1 MHIQITPK
9 LQKHFK
15 GYCSSSEV
23 IMLFVYM
30 KCRFSLSYRE
40 LEEIAYMRGAVIDHS
55 TLQRWVKQ
63 FVPLIDKQVRKRKK
77 PVNSS
82 WCMDETY
89 IKLNGNWIYLYRAV
103 DSAGNTIEF
112 LLRKYRDK
120 VAARAFFRKAFRNND
135 IPKKRDLLFWIGSLL
150 ASGAQGYMLGRYIVG
165 FDTSPSAYLFAV
177 LSTVC
182 VTAGYTLI
190 GACWLIM
197 KTNSQLQTR
206 AVRWAMKALIVTAIG
221 IVCVSIVNPLVSDRI
236 FNRWFS
242 YPEIIFIA
250 PIPALA
256 VGLMVWNF
264 FVLKTLPRPNDR
276 FCWIP
281 FVIVA
286 TVFLFSFIGL
296 AYSFYPYVIPN
307 QLTVWEVASS
317 SASLKVILIGTLVV
331 LPAILLYTAYSYR
344 VFWGKATSLRYE

>member
-1 MHIQITPK
+1 MQEDYWLPVIFMGLMALSMMIYAILDGYDLGVGILLQAAPSSDRDRMIASIGPFWDANETWLVLAVGLMLVAFPK
-9 LQKHFK
+9 AHGIILSTM
-15 GYCSSSEV
+15 YLPV
-23 IMLFVYM
+23 ALMLVGLILRGVSFDFRA
-30 KCRFSLSYRE
+30 KARTRHKSL
-40 LEEIAYMRGAVIDHS
+40 
-55 TLQRWVKQ
+55 W
-63 FVPLIDKQVRKRKK
+63 
-77 PVNSS
+77 
-82 WCMDETY
+82 
-89 IKLNGNWIYLYRAV
+89 
-103 DSAGNTIEF
+103 
-112 LLRKYRDK
+112 
-120 VAARAFFRKAFRNND
+120 
-135 IPKKRDLLFWIGSLL
+135 DLLFWIGSLL

-197 KTNSQLQTR
+197 KTNSQLQIR